1 MAVVKYDLPKIPMR
15 FFEINSEEILKPQNW
30 AFPIPISYGPGR
42 LNEIAHFCQ
51 TLEINNPLIVTDN
64 NSKELPFITKLK
76 NFLDESNIKSSLFFD
91 ISPNPKDDE
100 IAKGCSKFQS
110 GHHDAIIAIGGGS
123 AMDGGKAICLTANN
137 DLDLWDFEW
146 QLPPQSIPE
155 ENSFPK
161 LICIPTTAG
170 TGAETDSTAMVTN
183 LEKGM
188 KFCICHPDL
197 KPSLA
202 LLDPELTLDLPLNL
216 TAWTGADAMIHSLE
230 AYCVPGF
237 HPLCDGAALESLS
250 LISKSLVLAVEE
262 PQNLA
267 ARGGMLV
274 ASCLGGIA
282 FLKGLG
288 LVHAISHMIGAE
300 YDTHHGL
307 TNAIVLPVVTR
318 FNLPSMDEKVRRMS
332 EAMQF
337 EDHSVDSFIANLDG
351 LLDKINIP
359 RSLSEIGVPEDCA
372 QRIAEKSM
380 LDAAYGTNPRSSSY
394 EEVLQLVYASIAK
407 AR

>member
-51 TLEINNPLIVTDN
+51 TLEINNPLIVTDY
-64 NSKELPFITKLK
+64 NSNELPFITKLK

-110 GHHDAIIAIGGGS
+110 GQHDAIIAIGGGS

-146 QLPPQSIPE
+146 ELRPQSIPE

-188 KFCICHPDL
+188 KFCICHPNL

-318 FNLPSMDEKVRRMS
+318 FNLPGMDEKVSRMS

-337 EDHSVDSFIANLDG
+337 EDHSIDSFIANLDG

-394 EEVLQLVYASIAK
+394 EEVLQLVSASIAK

>member
-1 MAVVKYDLPKIPMR
+1 MR
-15 FFEINSEEILKPQNW
+15 FFEVNSEEILKPQDW

-51 TLEINNPLIVTDN
+51 SLEINNPLIVTDN

-137 DLDLWDFEW
+137 NLDLWDFEW
-146 QLPPQSIPE
+146 ELPPQSIPE

-262 PQNLA
+262 PQNIA

-318 FNLPSMDEKVRRMS
+318 FNLPGMDEKVRRMS

-337 EDHSVDSFIANLDG
+337 EDHSVDSFIVNLDE
-351 LLDKINIP
+351 LLDRINIP
-359 RSLSEIGVPEDCA
+359 KSLSEIGVPEDCA

-394 EEVLQLVYASIAK
+394 EEVLQLVSASIAK

>member
-110 GHHDAIIAIGGGS
+110 GQHDAIIAIGGGS
-123 AMDGGKAICLTANN
+123 AMDGAKAICLTANN

-216 TAWTGADAMIHSLE
+216 TTWTGADAMIHSLE

-318 FNLPSMDEKVRRMS
+318 FNLPGMDEKVSRMS

-337 EDHSVDSFIANLDG
+337 EDHSVDSFIANLDE

-394 EEVLQLVYASIAK
+394 EEVLQLVSASIAK

>member
-146 QLPPQSIPE
+146 ELPPQSIPE

-318 FNLPSMDEKVRRMS
+318 FNLPGMDEKVRRMS

>member
-110 GHHDAIIAIGGGS
+110 GQHDAIIAIGGGS

-146 QLPPQSIPE
+146 ELRPQRIPE

-318 FNLPSMDEKVRRMS
+318 FNLPGMDEKVSRMS

>member
-110 GHHDAIIAIGGGS
+110 GHHDGIIAIGGGS

-146 QLPPQSIPE
+146 ELRPQSIPE

-318 FNLPSMDEKVRRMS
+318 FNLPGMDEKVRRMS